1 MTASVSTIIP
11 CYRCVETI
19 NRAVDSVAK
28 QTLLPAELILVD
40 DGSGD
45 STLEKLLQ
53 IQDDYGK
60 DWIKVLGLKHNSGP
74 AIARNAGWDLASCD
88 YLAFLDADDTWHPEK
103 IAVQYEWMR
112 QNPEISLSGHR
123 VEIQKSDNQ
132 ITHEPRPT
140 NIKSQK
146 INRNKI
152 LLSNV
157 FCTSSA
163 MIKRSISQRFNPAFR
178 YSQDYFLWIEIIL
191 GQNQASI
198 LDFPICYY
206 FKPPFGAGGQTKNL
220 LNGKAAEAEIYRQLW
235 KARAITFIEWRIL
248 SLLSL
253 AKYYRRVLICS
264 LRKHSAISGQ
274 RSAFD

>member
-11 CYRCVETI
+11 CYRCAETI

-53 IQDDYGK
+53 IQNDYGK

-112 QNPEISLSGHR
+112 QHPEISLSGHR
-123 VEIQKSDNQ
+123 VEIQKSHNQ
-132 ITHEPRPT
+132 IAYEPRPS
-140 NIKSQK
+140 NIKFQK
-146 INRNKI
+146 IDRNKI

-163 MIKRSISQRFNPAFR
+163 MIKSSISQRFNPAFR

-220 LNGKAAEAEIYRQLW
+220 LNGKTAEAEIYRQLW

-264 LRKHSAISGQ
+264 LRKHSALQ
-274 RSAFD
+274 QSAFD